1 MIPSISASGLS
12 QDVLQSG
19 YSNQQQSLQDLQN
32 NLASGNLSGAT
43 SAFQSLQAVLQNSTT
58 AAGSPLWSNSQLA
71 TDMTALGRALSRA
84 LSSGDLTGAQSA
96 FATVLGDL
104 KNFASSAQINEA
116 NAASQSVQ
124 LVESLL
130 SSLDS
135 GSPSASSL
143 DSTTSLLQSVH
154 GSHSGLNV
162 YG

>member
-32 NLASGNLSGAT
+32 NLALGNLSGAT
-43 SAFQSLQAVLQNSTT
+43 SAFQSLQAVLQNSIT
-58 AAGSPLWSNSQLA
+58 AAGSTLWSNSQLV
-71 TDMTALGRALSRA
+71 TDMTALGNA
-84 LSSGDLTGAQSA
+84 LSSGDLPGAQSA

-130 SSLDS
+130 SSLGS

>member
-43 SAFQSLQAVLQNSTT
+43 SAFQSLQTVLQNSTS
-58 AAGSPLWSNSQLA
+58 AARSTLWSNSQLA
-71 TDMTALGRALSRA
+71 TDMTALGNA
-84 LSSGDLTGAQSA
+84 LSSGDLPGAQSA

-143 DSTTSLLQSVH
+143 ESTTSLLQSVY
-154 GSHSGLNV
+154 GSHSVLNV